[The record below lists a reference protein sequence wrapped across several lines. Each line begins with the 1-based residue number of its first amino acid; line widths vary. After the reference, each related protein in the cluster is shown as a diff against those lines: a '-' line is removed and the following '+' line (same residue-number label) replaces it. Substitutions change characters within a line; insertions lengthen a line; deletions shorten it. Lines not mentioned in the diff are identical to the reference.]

1 MDKQKTKLED
11 CENALQ
17 MIRSILTASQYEIAN
32 VCFTD
37 TEKARET
44 VGNAYWMNE
53 AALEKVEALLGI
65 VRAEE

>member
-1 MDKQKTKLED
+1 MDKQKTMLEA
-11 CENALQ
+11 CESSLQ
-17 MIRSILTASQYEIAN
+17 MIRSILTASQYEISN
-32 VCFTD
+32 VCFSN
-37 TEKARET
+37 TEKARES